1 MNKKEFIEKF
11 HLDNWDIVSSGVL
24 IASLD
29 RLYLEFTKEQVIEIV
44 SAFYDNADDIFN
56 SLQEELEEKVREMS
70 EEFELEEEKIIDK
83 TPKA

>member
-29 RLYLEFTKEQVIEIV
+29 RLYLEFTKEQVLEMV
-44 SAFYDNADDIFN
+44 SAFYDSADDIFN
-56 SLQEELEEKVREMS
+56 SLQEELEEKVKQMA
-70 EEFELEEEKIIDK
+70 EEFGIDEEKIIDK

>member
-11 HLDNWDIVSSGVL
+11 HLENWDIVTAGVL

-44 SAFYDNADDIFN
+44 STFYDNADNIFN
-56 SLQEELEEKVREMS
+56 SLQEELEETIKKMS
-70 EEFELEEEKIIDK
+70 EELGLEEEKNIDK